1 MSTNVIAAAH
11 PLGRLPG
18 PANSADAMLNAPILP
33 TLVAPQLAEHDGDAG
48 HGVG

>member
-18 PANSADAMLNAPILP
+18 PLAALQAERVLGEVREMTKKFPAPGI
-33 TLVAPQLAEHDGDAG
+33 G
-48 HGVG
+48 